1 MINKV
6 TYLLFVI
13 ALTKV
18 ANKLRIGFILL
29 LSKVIVF
36 TDLYF

>member
-1 MINKV
+1 MLNKV

-18 ANKLRIGFILL
+18 VNKLRIGFILL